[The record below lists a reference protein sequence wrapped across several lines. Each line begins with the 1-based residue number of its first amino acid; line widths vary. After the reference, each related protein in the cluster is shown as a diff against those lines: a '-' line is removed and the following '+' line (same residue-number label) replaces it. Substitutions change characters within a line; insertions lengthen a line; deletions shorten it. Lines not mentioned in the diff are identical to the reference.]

1 MNGLAGSRR
10 KTAVRIMAALVVPA
24 LLLLGAGREVSAAG
38 GLQMSTGYPGMVVTA
53 GDELSFALDFTNTTG
68 AGMAVSLETVSLPEG
83 WEGYFTGNG
92 SEVSQVYVKNGENEG
107 TAAYSLSIPEE
118 AAGGDYEVVLR
129 AYTGG
134 EASDTLTLNLKVTE
148 EELGGS
154 SFQSEYPEQE
164 GSAGANF
171 SFDTTLVNNSASEQ
185 NYSFS
190 SNAPSGWNVTFTP
203 SGESSPVNSI
213 TLEPRKSQTITVG
226 VTPAADAQ
234 AGAYTISC
242 AAVSAGEN
250 LKTELTATI
259 TGQYA
264 LDVTTPSGRLSTEAY
279 ANKQKE
285 VALKIVNNG
294 NTDLTNV
301 TLSSSAPDGWTVSFS
316 QPTID
321 VIEAG
326 ASVEVTAYMTPG
338 EDSLSGDYVV
348 SIKASNSDTSDNAE
362 FRISVKTET
371 IWGVVGVL
379 LIVCVFAGIGWV
391 FHKYGRR

>member
-1 MNGLAGSRR
+1 MNGIAGSRR
-10 KTAVRIMAALVVPA
+10 KTAVRIMAALVLPA

-38 GLQMSTGYPGMVVTA
+38 GLQMSTGYPGMAVTA

-164 GSAGANF
+164 GSAGASF

-234 AGAYTISC
+234 AGAFTISC

>member
-1 MNGLAGSRR
+1 MNGIAGSRR
-10 KTAVRIMAALVVPA
+10 KTAVRIMAALVLPA
-24 LLLLGAGREVSAAG
+24 LLLLGPGREVSAAG
-38 GLQMSTGYPGMVVTA
+38 GLQMSTGYPGMAVTA

-164 GSAGANF
+164 GSAGASF

>member
-1 MNGLAGSRR
+1 MNGIAGSRR
-10 KTAVRIMAALVVPA
+10 KTAVRIMAALVLPA

-38 GLQMSTGYPGMVVTA
+38 GLQMSTGYPGMAVTA

-107 TAAYSLSIPEE
+107 MAAYSLSIPEE

-164 GSAGANF
+164 GSAGASF

>member
-1 MNGLAGSRR
+1 MNGIAGSRR
-10 KTAVRIMAALVVPA
+10 KTAMRIMTALVLPA

-38 GLQMSTGYPGMVVTA
+38 GLQMSTGYPGMAVTA

-107 TAAYSLSIPEE
+107 AATYSLSIPEE

-129 AYTGG
+129 AYTSG

-148 EELGGS
+148 EEVGGS
-154 SFQSEYPEQE
+154 SFRSEYPEQE
-164 GSAGANF
+164 GTAGASF

>member
-1 MNGLAGSRR
+1 MNGIAGSRR
-10 KTAVRIMAALVVPA
+10 KTAVRIMAALVLPA

-38 GLQMSTGYPGMVVTA
+38 GLQMSTGYPGMAVTA

-134 EASDTLTLNLKVTE
+134 GASDTLTLNLKVTE

-164 GSAGANF
+164 GSAGASF

>member
-1 MNGLAGSRR
+1 MNGIAGSRR
-10 KTAVRIMAALVVPA
+10 KTAVRIMAALVLPA

-38 GLQMSTGYPGMVVTA
+38 GLQMSTGYPGMAVTA

-134 EASDTLTLNLKVTE
+134 EASDTLALNLKVTE

-154 SFQSEYPEQE
+154 SFQSEYSEQE
-164 GSAGANF
+164 GSAGASF

>member
-1 MNGLAGSRR
+1 MNGIAGSRR
-10 KTAVRIMAALVVPA
+10 KTAVRIMAALVLPA

-38 GLQMSTGYPGMVVTA
+38 GLQMSTGYPGMAVTA

-134 EASDTLTLNLKVTE
+134 EASDTLILNLKVTE

-164 GSAGANF
+164 GSAGASF

>member
-1 MNGLAGSRR
+1 M
-10 KTAVRIMAALVVPA
+10 RIMAALVLPA

>member
-1 MNGLAGSRR
+1 MNGIAGSRR
-10 KTAVRIMAALVVPA
+10 KTAVRIMAALVLPA

-38 GLQMSTGYPGMVVTA
+38 GLQMSTGYPGMAVTA

-164 GSAGANF
+164 GSAGASF

>member
-1 MNGLAGSRR
+1 MNGIAGSRR
-10 KTAVRIMAALVVPA
+10 KTAVRIMAALVLPA

>member
-1 MNGLAGSRR
+1 MNGIAGSRR
-10 KTAVRIMAALVVPA
+10 KTAVRVMAALVLPA

-38 GLQMSTGYPGMVVTA
+38 GLQMSTGYPGMAVTA

-164 GSAGANF
+164 GSAGASF

>member
-1 MNGLAGSRR
+1 MNGIAGSRR
-10 KTAVRIMAALVVPA
+10 KTAVRVMAALVLPA

-38 GLQMSTGYPGMVVTA
+38 GLQMSTGYPGMAVTA

-134 EASDTLTLNLKVTE
+134 EASDTLALNLKVTE

-164 GSAGANF
+164 GSAGASF

>member
-1 MNGLAGSRR
+1 MNGIAGSRR
-10 KTAVRIMAALVVPA
+10 KTAVRIMAALVLPA

-38 GLQMSTGYPGMVVTA
+38 GLQMSTGYPGMAVTA

-164 GSAGANF
+164 GSAGASF

-213 TLEPRKSQTITVG
+213 TLELRKSQTITVG

>member
-1 MNGLAGSRR
+1 MNGIAGSRR
-10 KTAVRIMAALVVPA
+10 KTAVRIMAALVLPA

-38 GLQMSTGYPGMVVTA
+38 GLQMSTGYPGMAVTA

-134 EASDTLTLNLKVTE
+134 EASDTLALNLKVTE

-164 GSAGANF
+164 GSAGASF

>member
-1 MNGLAGSRR
+1 
-10 KTAVRIMAALVVPA
+10 
-24 LLLLGAGREVSAAG
+24 
-38 GLQMSTGYPGMVVTA
+38 MSTGYPGMAVTA

-164 GSAGANF
+164 GSAGASF

>member
-1 MNGLAGSRR
+1 M
-10 KTAVRIMAALVVPA
+10 RIMAALVLPA

-38 GLQMSTGYPGMVVTA
+38 GLQMSTGYPGMAVTA

-164 GSAGANF
+164 GSAGASF

>member
-1 MNGLAGSRR
+1 VA
-10 KTAVRIMAALVVPA
+10 
-24 LLLLGAGREVSAAG
+24 
-38 GLQMSTGYPGMVVTA
+38 
-53 GDELSFALDFTNTTG
+53 
-68 AGMAVSLETVSLPEG
+68 
-83 WEGYFTGNG
+83 
-92 SEVSQVYVKNGENEG
+92 
-107 TAAYSLSIPEE
+107 
-118 AAGGDYEVVLR
+118 LR
-129 AYTGG
+129 AYTAG

-148 EELGGS
+148 EEVGGS
-154 SFQSEYPEQE
+154 SFRSEYPEQE
-164 GSAGANF
+164 GASGASF
-171 SFDTTLVNNSASEQ
+171 SFDATLVNNSATEQ

-190 SNAPSGWNVTFTP
+190 SNAPAGWSVTFTP

-213 TLEPRKSQTITVG
+213 SMEPRKSQTITVG
-226 VTPAADAQ
+226 VTPAADAE

-250 LKTELTATI
+250 LKTDLTATI
-259 TGQYA
+259 TGKYA
-264 LDVTTPSGRLSTEAY
+264 MDVTTPSGRLSTEAY

-301 TLSSSAPDGWTVSFS
+301 NLSSTAPDGWNVSFS
-316 QPTID
+316 QPVID

-326 ASVEVTAYMTPG
+326 ASVEVTAYITPG
-338 EDSLSGDYVV
+338 EDALSGDYVV
-348 SIKASNSDTSDNAE
+348 SVKASNSDTSDSAE

-379 LIVCVFAGIGWV
+379 LIVCVFAGLGWV

>member
-1 MNGLAGSRR
+1 MNGFAGSRR
-10 KTAVRIMAALVVPA
+10 KTAMHIMAALVLPV

-38 GLQMSTGYPGMVVTA
+38 GLQMSTGYPGMSVTA
-53 GDELSFALDFTNTTG
+53 GDELTFSLDFSNTTG
-68 AGMAVSLETVSLPEG
+68 AGMSVSLETVSLPEG
-83 WEGYFTGNG
+83 WKGYFTGNG
-92 SEVSQVYVKNGENEG
+92 SEVSQVYVKSGDNDGKAVYNL
-107 TAAYSLSIPEE
+107 TIPEE

-129 AYTGG
+129 AYTAG

-148 EELGGS
+148 EEVGGS
-154 SFQSEYPEQE
+154 SFRSEYPEQE
-164 GSAGANF
+164 GASGASF
-171 SFDTTLVNNSASEQ
+171 SFDATLVNNSATEQ

-190 SNAPSGWNVTFTP
+190 SNAPAGWSVTFTP

-213 TLEPRKSQTITVG
+213 SMEPRKSQTITVG
-226 VTPAADAQ
+226 VTPAADAE

-250 LKTELTATI
+250 LKTDLTATI
-259 TGQYA
+259 TGKYA
-264 LDVTTPSGRLSTEAY
+264 MDVTTPSGRLSTEAY

-294 NTDLTNV
+294 KTDLTNV
-301 TLSSSAPDGWTVSFS
+301 NLSSTAPDGWNVSFS
-316 QPTID
+316 QPVID

-326 ASVEVTAYMTPG
+326 ASVEVTAYITPG
-338 EDSLSGDYVV
+338 EDALSGDYVV
-348 SIKASNSDTSDNAE
+348 SVKASNSDTSDSAE

-379 LIVCVFAGIGWV
+379 LIVCVFAGLGWV

>member
-1 MNGLAGSRR
+1 M
-10 KTAVRIMAALVVPA
+10 
-24 LLLLGAGREVSAAG
+24 
-38 GLQMSTGYPGMVVTA
+38 
-53 GDELSFALDFTNTTG
+53 
-68 AGMAVSLETVSLPEG
+68 
-83 WEGYFTGNG
+83 
-92 SEVSQVYVKNGENEG
+92 
-107 TAAYSLSIPEE
+107 
-118 AAGGDYEVVLR
+118 
-129 AYTGG
+129 
-134 EASDTLTLNLKVTE
+134 
-148 EELGGS
+148 
-154 SFQSEYPEQE
+154 
-164 GSAGANF
+164 
-171 SFDTTLVNNSASEQ
+171 
-185 NYSFS
+185 
-190 SNAPSGWNVTFTP
+190 
-203 SGESSPVNSI
+203 
-213 TLEPRKSQTITVG
+213 
-226 VTPAADAQ
+226 
-234 AGAYTISC
+234 
-242 AAVSAGEN
+242 
-250 LKTELTATI
+250 LTATI